1 MLAWVLKWVHPLG
14 YSGGLQATYGI
25 PGRPCFIFTGG
36 LNTPN
41 VSYSRRS
48 PYTQS
53 PLSTSVFRNA
63 QRGTPTY
70 DKPPTT
76 SSLQSMLLQFLIS
89 TPPPRLTF
97 PLAENDVQILA
108 RVLSAL
114 PSRPFLPSSLSR
126 PPFMSNI
133 HISITSK
140 LHPTDCHFNFNFNKP
155 GNESQ

>member
-1 MLAWVLKWVHPLG
+1 MLSVVAWVLKWVHPFG
-14 YSGGLQATYGI
+14 YSGGPQATYGI

-63 QRGTPTY
+63 QRGTPTI
-70 DKPPTT
+70 
-76 SSLQSMLLQFLIS
+76 SSLQLTLLQFLMS

-97 PLAENDVQILA
+97 LLAENDVQILA
-108 RVLSAL
+108 RILSPL
-114 PSRPFLPSSLSR
+114 PSR
-126 PPFMSNI
+126 PPFMSNL

-140 LHPTDCHFNFNFNKP
+140 LHPTDCRFYFYFNKP